1 MALKIEFKRSGKT
14 FEWDNSFGNILD
26 FAEAKGIQIESGCRI
41 GVCGTCKVKLISGT
55 VVMETEDGLNDED
68 KASNMFLPCVG
79 TPETDLVVDA

>member
-14 FEWDNSFGNILD
+14 FEWDSSFGNILD

-41 GVCGTCKVKLISGT
+41 GVCGTCKVKLISGKA
-55 VVMETEDGLNDED
+55 VMETEDGLNDED
-68 KASNMFLPCVG
+68 KASNMFLACVG